1 MMRFSLASLALV
13 SAEPSWQEWKFQ
25 YGVAYN
31 GADEDL
37 IRQVV
42 YEANVQ
48 QINDH
53 NAQGKTW
60 TLAVNAFGD
69 RTREEFLALV
79 ASPWNKT
86 TTEEEGTFAVE
97 LPEASLPSSK
107 DWQSVFNPVRD
118 QQNSDCWAHSAVGVL
133 ESNWEIAT
141 GNKIQLTEQQLCDCA
156 HSAGTCQGG
165 GEEEAQAIHSF
176 AVTPSFF
183 ATTCS
188 PLNWQMVALPRRWAW
203 TFLKEGV
210 SFRAGR
216 LYETFWNSQSNVK
229 WSVVFLYPGALFW
242 VRWRAETQY
251 KYNVFVA
258 DDAVKPDDS
267 NSLFFSWKNGPAYY
281 LTAMATVKDLKEKV
295 YEGNVPP
302 AVRAGCHGRMM
313 EDSDNLALAVRTF
326 CRRDPRIVFWEEE
339 TEK

>member
-165 GEEEAQAIHSF
+165 GEEDDALEWYENHPACTRASYHYTGKGHQKCKESSCTVGVPKG
-176 AVTPSFF
+176 AVTGQ
-183 ATTCS
+183 TWVGK
-188 PLNWQMVALPRRWAW
+188 NKGALKSA
-203 TFLKEGV
+203 L
-210 SFRAGR
+210 AGR
-216 LYETFWNSQSNVK
+216 PVTASVDADGLSQFYSSGVITSSHSGVVDSGCGGSVNHAVIAMGYGTENGEAYFKIRNSWGSSWGEHGYVRLGASGNNACLFNYKGSYPVLNPH
-229 WSVVFLYPGALFW
+229 VV
-242 VRWRAETQY
+242 V
-251 KYNVFVA
+251 
-258 DDAVKPDDS
+258 
-267 NSLFFSWKNGPAYY
+267 
-281 LTAMATVKDLKEKV
+281 
-295 YEGNVPP
+295 
-302 AVRAGCHGRMM
+302 
-313 EDSDNLALAVRTF
+313 
-326 CRRDPRIVFWEEE
+326 
-339 TEK
+339 